1 MELISGD
8 KFEEE
13 EVEVDVEVP
22 GLDPVVVVVGEE
34 GEVEVEVVGD
44 EKGGEV
50 EVAVEGDGVVQEE
63 GGVVCVCGL
72 KGSHGINLTL
82 TFNVPVRF
90 YKLKNDMKEKREKE
104 RRKKEGRGKR
114 KLE

>member
-1 MELISGD
+1 MVLISGD

-13 EVEVDVEVP
+13 EVEVEVEVP
-22 GLDPVVVVVGEE
+22 GLDPVPVEVVVGEE
-34 GEVEVEVVGD
+34 GEG
-44 EKGGEV
+44 
-50 EVAVEGDGVVQEE
+50 VAVEEE

-90 YKLKNDMKEKREKE
+90 YK
-104 RRKKEGRGKR
+104 
-114 KLE
+114 